1 MEIDIIL
8 QVLGA
13 TIRVATPLL
22 LACLA
27 GLFSERSGVV
37 DIGLEG
43 KMLIAAFAAAAS
55 AYAFGSPWAG
65 LIVAIGASVSFAIIH
80 GLASVTLHGNQ
91 MIVGVAINMLAV
103 GVAYLL
109 GDTLFGVAGSSPGLS
124 QAQRFTGID
133 LPFHDY
139 LGGFYQQVIS
149 GQSLLV
155 YVAILAVP
163 LSWFVLFRTRFG
175 LRLRAV
181 GEAPHAVDTAGISV
195 SRLRFSALMIGGV
208 LCGIAGTF
216 LSVSQSGGYTDG
228 MTANR
233 GFVALAAL
241 IFAKW
246 RPVPALWACLL
257 FGFVEAL
264 GYQLEGNI
272 EFHSRALKTIVEFVE
287 SSVPYILTVLILAG
301 FVGRA
306 TPPASVGVPYV
317 KGR

>member
-1 MEIDIIL
+1 MDVEIVY

-13 TIRVATPLL
+13 TVRVATPLL
-22 LACLA
+22 MACLA
-27 GLFSERSGVV
+27 GMYAERSGVL

-43 KMLIAAFAAAAS
+43 KMLIAAFAAAAAS
-55 AYAFGSPWAG
+55 YTFDSPLLG
-65 LIVAIGASVSFAIIH
+65 LIVAIFASVSFALIQ
-80 GLASVTLHGNQ
+80 GLASVTLRGNQ
-91 MIVGVAINMLAV
+91 MIVGVSINMLAV

-109 GDTLFGVAGSSPGLS
+109 GDALFGMAGGSPSLG
-124 QAQRFTGID
+124 ATQRFTGVE
-133 LPFHDY
+133 LPFHND
-139 LGGFYQQVIS
+139 LGGFYRQVIS
-149 GQSLLV
+149 GQSILV
-155 YVAILAVP
+155 YLAFLVVP
-163 LSWFVLFRTRFG
+163 LSWFTLFRTRFG

-181 GEAPHAVDTAGISV
+181 GEAPHAVDAAGISV
-195 SRLRFSALMIGGV
+195 PKLRYSALIIGGV
-208 LCGIAGTF
+208 LCAVAGAF
-216 LSVSQSGGYTDG
+216 LSVSQAGGYSDS

-246 RPVPALWACLL
+246 RPVPALWVCLL

-264 GYQLEGNI
+264 GYQFEGNI
-272 EFHSRALKTIVEFVE
+272 EFHSLALKTLVEFVE
-287 SSVPYILTVLILAG
+287 SSVPYILTVLVLAG